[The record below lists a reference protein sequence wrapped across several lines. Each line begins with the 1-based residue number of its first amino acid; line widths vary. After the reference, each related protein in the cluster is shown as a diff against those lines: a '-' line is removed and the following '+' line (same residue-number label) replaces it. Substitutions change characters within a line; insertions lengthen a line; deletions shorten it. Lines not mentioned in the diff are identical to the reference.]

1 VAVCAPR
8 YHAGHKLPP
17 LQTQVL
23 QGLQQE
29 DPSETDEVRMLN
41 KYIVPPEKSRDDKWM
56 AATLANAETM
66 IANHHGHH
74 VMFIGDVFETW

>member
-1 VAVCAPR
+1 
-8 YHAGHKLPP
+8 
-17 LQTQVL
+17 
-23 QGLQQE
+23 
-29 DPSETDEVRMLN
+29 MLN